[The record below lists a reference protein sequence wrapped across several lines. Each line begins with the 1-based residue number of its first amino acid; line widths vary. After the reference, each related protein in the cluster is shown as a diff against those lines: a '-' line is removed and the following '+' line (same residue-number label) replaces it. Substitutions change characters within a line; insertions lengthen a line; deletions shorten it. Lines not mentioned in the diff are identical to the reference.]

1 MVQETRNFNDNCRDK
16 VFYLIDL
23 VEQLETMI
31 NFLYYERERIKK
43 LTAEI
48 KKIHKKL
55 KVEESIEKSTTVS
68 YPFPLISETSES
80 ALKTSIIF
88 FQFSVLEA
96 IVSVLSELTVQ
107 INGRTYIEPRVTLSQ
122 SEIDFIS
129 ECTTYYDPNKNKVVQ
144 RTTYKSI
151 EERIIQVPELFAK
164 MMKIDFKISKNDGH
178 WNKFKELKKLR
189 DSLTH
194 PKSTKTIIDDKLIFD
209 GSTLV
214 YWLVENYFNLMRP
227 TLFNNDLKHY
237 EQIESSTFKLL
248 NVCYWT
254 TGKLFDINP
263 YVEKHNKIKF
273 NAK

>member
-1 MVQETRNFNDNCRDK
+1 MTQETKNFNDNCWNK

-23 VEQLETMI
+23 VEQLGTI
-31 NFLYYERERIKK
+31 TNLLYYERERIKK

-48 KKIHKKL
+48 KKIHKEI
-55 KVEESIEKSTTVS
+55 KVEESTDNSLTVS
-68 YPFPLISETSES
+68 YPFPLISGTSES

-107 INGRTYIEPRVTLSQ
+107 INCKNYIEPKVTLSQ

-129 ECTTYYDPNKNKVVQ
+129 ESTTYYDPNKNKVVQ

-151 EERIIQVPELFAK
+151 EERIIHVPELFSK
-164 MMKIDFKISKNDGH
+164 MMEIDFKISKDDGH

-194 PKSTKTIIDDKLIFD
+194 PKSKKTLIEDKLIFD
-209 GSTLV
+209 GSTVV
-214 YWLVENYFNLMRP
+214 YWLVENYFSLMRSA
-227 TLFNNDLKHY
+227 LFNNDLIHY
-237 EQIESSTFKLL
+237 RHIEPSTFKLL
-248 NVCYWT
+248 NVSYWT

-263 YVEKHNKIKF
+263 YVDKHNKLKF
-273 NAK
+273 N